1 MLDLDVSKFTE
12 FVNSDLD
19 ADIKQVETAIE
30 GIEFNSRKHGFKAL
44 CVLLRITT
52 KQELDDASII
62 INTVLK
68 RRGMGK
74 EA

>member
-1 MLDLDVSKFTE
+1 MLDLNQSEFTSFIE
-12 FVNSDLD
+12 SNLD
-19 ADIKQVETAIE
+19 EDIKQIETAIE
-30 GIEFNSRKHGFKAL
+30 GIEFKSRKHGFKAL

-68 RRGMGK
+68 RRGLGK